1 MACGLGYSFVQIW
14 YALKRLSLGLALIG
28 LAALVLLVSDRDRRV
43 AHAASGRVLRVAIV
57 QHASTPVLDAGVSG
71 MIDGLAELGF
81 RDGDR
86 MALRRYNA
94 QGDLAAG
101 NAIARQVTT
110 GEFDLVITSS
120 TPSMQAVAN
129 ANHAGRTRHVFGLV
143 ADPFGAGVG
152 LNPAR
157 PLEHPAHM
165 VGLGSF
171 LPVDEAFA
179 LARRSLPSLKVVGIA
194 WNPAESNSE
203 AFTRKAREACGV
215 LGLTLLEATVE
226 NSSGIVEAVQSL
238 ASRGAQALFIG
249 GDNTMMSAVESAI
262 ATARTAHIPVFTIMP
277 GAPDRGTL
285 FDVGLDFRELGRLTG
300 VLAGRV
306 LAGTDPATIPIR
318 DAQHEVPRRL
328 VVNLLAA
335 RGLRQPW
342 TIPRDVAQTATVLV
356 DETGT
361 HARTPPP
368 THAALAKT
376 WRIDLVQFNNVLD
389 VEESQEGVL
398 AGLREAGLV
407 EGRDYVTTVRNAQGD
422 MATVSGLI
430 DAALSEHADLLI
442 TFSTPTLQAALQRA
456 RSVPIV
462 FNYLASPIA
471 AGAGTSDTDHLPN
484 VTGVY
489 MAAAFKEMLAL
500 IRACL
505 PAGRTLGTLFVPAE
519 VNTVFYKDRLQE
531 ETAKAG
537 FELIAVAAN
546 TSSEVSDAA
555 LALASR
561 RPDAICQ
568 IPGNLTAAAFPSIAQ
583 AAQRA
588 RLPVFA
594 FQTSQVR
601 TGASLVV
608 GRDYQDSGRQAA
620 ALAARVM
627 RGERPAALPFQA
639 VTRTRVIV
647 NLDAARRVGLAI
659 PSSIVAH
666 AAEVVGR

>member
-1 MACGLGYSFVQIW
+1 M
-14 YALKRLSLGLALIG
+14 
-28 LAALVLLVSDRDRRV
+28 
-43 AHAASGRVLRVAIV
+43 
-57 QHASTPVLDAGVSG
+57 
-71 MIDGLAELGF
+71 
-81 RDGDR
+81 
-86 MALRRYNA
+86 
-94 QGDLAAG
+94 
-101 NAIARQVTT
+101 
-110 GEFDLVITSS
+110 
-120 TPSMQAVAN
+120 
-129 ANHAGRTRHVFGLV
+129 
-143 ADPFGAGVG
+143 
-152 LNPAR
+152 
-157 PLEHPAHM
+157 
-165 VGLGSF
+165 
-171 LPVDEAFA
+171 
-179 LARRSLPSLKVVGIA
+179 
-194 WNPAESNSE
+194 
-203 AFTRKAREACGV
+203 
-215 LGLTLLEATVE
+215 
-226 NSSGIVEAVQSL
+226 
-238 ASRGAQALFIG
+238 
-249 GDNTMMSAVESAI
+249 
-262 ATARTAHIPVFTIMP
+262 
-277 GAPDRGTL
+277 

-342 TIPRDVAQTATVLV
+342 TIPRDVARTATVLV

-505 PAGRTLGTLFVPAE
+505 PAARTLGTLLRAGGGQHGLLQGSAAGGDGESRLRADHGGREHELGSVGRGAGAGQPASRCDLPDPGE
-519 VNTVFYKDRLQE
+519 PDGGGLPEHRAGG
-531 ETAKAG
+531 TAG
-537 FELIAVAAN
+537 AAPGVC
-546 TSSEVSDAA
+546 VSDEPGPYRREPGRRTRLPGQRPPGCGARRTRHARRTTGGPA
-555 LALASR
+555 LSSGHTHARHREPRR
-561 RPDAICQ
+561 RP
-568 IPGNLTAAAFPSIAQ
+568 PRRP
-583 AAQRA
+583 
-588 RLPVFA
+588 
-594 FQTSQVR
+594 
-601 TGASLVV
+601 
-608 GRDYQDSGRQAA
+608 RD
-620 ALAARVM
+620 
-627 RGERPAALPFQA
+627 PTP
-639 VTRTRVIV
+639 
-647 NLDAARRVGLAI
+647 
-659 PSSIVAH
+659 IVAH
-666 AAEVVGR
+666 AAEVIGK

>member
-1 MACGLGYSFVQIW
+1 M
-14 YALKRLSLGLALIG
+14 
-28 LAALVLLVSDRDRRV
+28 
-43 AHAASGRVLRVAIV
+43 
-57 QHASTPVLDAGVSG
+57 
-71 MIDGLAELGF
+71 
-81 RDGDR
+81 
-86 MALRRYNA
+86 
-94 QGDLAAG
+94 
-101 NAIARQVTT
+101 
-110 GEFDLVITSS
+110 
-120 TPSMQAVAN
+120 
-129 ANHAGRTRHVFGLV
+129 
-143 ADPFGAGVG
+143 
-152 LNPAR
+152 
-157 PLEHPAHM
+157 
-165 VGLGSF
+165 
-171 LPVDEAFA
+171 
-179 LARRSLPSLKVVGIA
+179 
-194 WNPAESNSE
+194 
-203 AFTRKAREACGV
+203 
-215 LGLTLLEATVE
+215 
-226 NSSGIVEAVQSL
+226 
-238 ASRGAQALFIG
+238 
-249 GDNTMMSAVESAI
+249 
-262 ATARTAHIPVFTIMP
+262 
-277 GAPDRGTL
+277 
-285 FDVGLDFRELGRLTG
+285 
-300 VLAGRV
+300 
-306 LAGTDPATIPIR
+306 
-318 DAQHEVPRRL
+318 
-328 VVNLLAA
+328 
-335 RGLRQPW
+335 
-342 TIPRDVAQTATVLV
+342 

-505 PAGRTLGTLFVPAE
+505 PAARTLGTLFVPAE

-601 TGASLVV
+601 TGREP
-608 GRDYQDSGRQAA
+608 GR
-620 ALAARVM
+620 
-627 RGERPAALPFQA
+627 
-639 VTRTRVIV
+639 RTR
-647 NLDAARRVGLAI
+647 LPGQRPPGCRARRTRHARRTTGGPALSSGHTHARHREPRRRPPRRPRDPFVDRGACGRSRRAI
-659 PSSIVAH
+659 SWTEPTWKSRGTPPTGAWS
-666 AAEVVGR
+666 